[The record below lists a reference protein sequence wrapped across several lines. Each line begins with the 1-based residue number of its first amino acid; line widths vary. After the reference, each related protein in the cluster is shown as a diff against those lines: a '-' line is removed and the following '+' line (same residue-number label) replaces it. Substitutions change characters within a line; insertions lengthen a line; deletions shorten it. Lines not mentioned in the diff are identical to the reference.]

1 MGVISIE
8 WFVGWVVI
16 KIFLCIP
23 KSSLKLQKQ
32 WRLFRDINVVGD
44 VSQLIPRNCYSYN
57 FFARWTGAV
66 VI

>member
-1 MGVISIE
+1 MEAIPIE
-8 WFVGWVVI
+8 WLVGWVVT
-16 KIFLCIP
+16 KIFLFIP

-57 FFARWTGAV
+57 SFADGQV
-66 VI
+66 LL

>member
-1 MGVISIE
+1 MEVIPIE
-8 WFVGWVVI
+8 WLVGWVVT
-16 KIFLCIP
+16 KILLFIP

-57 FFARWTGAV
+57 SFADGQV
-66 VI
+66 LL